1 MDVGAPERS
10 QTLLQG
16 TEMGNVEQEYLKQSG
31 GELRRLKNLAD
42 QAIDQVSVANLY
54 TSLDENGNC
63 IAVLMKHV
71 AGFLESHWTDFLDSN
86 GGKPDWRRER
96 EFFIE
101 EGESSEVILAKWERG
116 WRALFG
122 AIHSLRQDDLL
133 RRVSIGGRSLTV
145 LRAIQLSLSHLA
157 QHVGQIVFLAKH
169 MKGCD
174 WKPLSSPLSE
184 AADST
189 AVLVEQEC

>member
-1 MDVGAPERS
+1 
-10 QTLLQG
+10 
-16 TEMGNVEQEYLKQSG
+16 MGKVEQEYLKQSG
-31 GELRRLKNLAD
+31 GELRCLKNLAD

-71 AGFLESHWTDFLDSN
+71 AGFLESSWSDFLDSN
-86 GGKPDWRRER
+86 GEKPDRRRER

-101 EGESSEVILAKWERG
+101 EGESREVILASWERG

-122 AIHSLRQDDLL
+122 AILSLQQDDLL

-145 LRAIQLSLSHLA
+145 LGAIQLSLSHVA
-157 QHVGQIVFLAKH
+157 QHVGQIIFLAKH

-174 WKPLSSPLSE
+174 WKPLGSPLTKS
-184 AADST
+184 ADST
-189 AVLVEQEC
+189 AGLVEQEC